1 MTTTRNMIVAKFGGT
16 SVESADAMRRVKAI
30 VDGAVDRHPLVVL
43 SACAGVTNT
52 LLAMARQAR
61 DGHLAEAE
69 VSLLRLRERH
79 IGIARELLRSPVF
92 DLVARALEAST
103 LSLKTFLQAVAVMR
117 DLTPRAQDYIVSFG
131 EQWSTAV
138 FTAAIRQEGLSA
150 TFVDARELL
159 VTDSR
164 FTSAAPDLERTG
176 ERLRT
181 VLLPLME
188 EHRVVVTQGFVGAS
202 VEGITT
208 TVGRGG
214 SDYSAAIFAAL
225 LEASELQIWTDV
237 DGVLTADPSL
247 VPTAMNI
254 PEMTFDEAAELA
266 YFGARVLHP
275 STILPAVEKDIPVRV
290 LNSRKADHPGT
301 VIRRR
306 NTAARTRI
314 VQSIAYKEGVSLL
327 TIRSNRTMIAPAF
340 ISHVFAVFGTHHK
353 VIDTFVASE
362 TGISLT
368 VRDRDHMDEIVAALE
383 KVGTVSRQSGRAVV
397 TVVGEGLRRSVEAR
411 SEVFETLR
419 RTGVAVDLVS
429 LGGSDISITVVIR
442 DEDIAGT
449 VGALHR
455 AFFE

>member
-1 MTTTRNMIVAKFGGT
+1 M
-16 SVESADAMRRVKAI
+16 
-30 VDGAVDRHPLVVL
+30 
-43 SACAGVTNT
+43 
-52 LLAMARQAR
+52 
-61 DGHLAEAE
+61 DGH
-69 VSLLRLRERH
+69 
-79 IGIARELLRSPVF
+79 
-92 DLVARALEAST
+92 
-103 LSLKTFLQAVAVMR
+103 Q
-117 DLTPRAQDYIVSFG
+117 
-131 EQWSTAV
+131 
-138 FTAAIRQEGLSA
+138 
-150 TFVDARELL
+150 
-159 VTDSR
+159 
-164 FTSAAPDLERTG
+164 
-176 ERLRT
+176 
-181 VLLPLME
+181 
-188 EHRVVVTQGFVGAS
+188 VVVTQGFVGAS

-275 STILPAVEKDIPVRV
+275 STILPAVEQDIPVRV

-306 NTAARTRI
+306 NTSARTRI

-368 VRDRDHMDEIVAALE
+368 VRDPDHMDEIVASLE